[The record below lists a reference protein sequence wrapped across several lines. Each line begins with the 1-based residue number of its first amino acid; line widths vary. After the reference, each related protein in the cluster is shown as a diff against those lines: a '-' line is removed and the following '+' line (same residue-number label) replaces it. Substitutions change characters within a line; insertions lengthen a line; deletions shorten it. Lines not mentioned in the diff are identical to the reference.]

1 MLDET
6 LISNPILDLHA
17 LFQLYVHQ
25 SFLQEINLVPVLNE
39 LVFYYYNDDFYLH

>member
-25 SFLQEINLVPVLNE
+25 SFLQEPTSVCLERVGILL
-39 LVFYYYNDDFYLH
+39 L